1 MENKSLSDIEIRIVA
16 LLKERKKEAIS
27 LVYDN
32 YSPALYGLIVRI
44 VNTRENA
51 EEVLQNVLLKV
62 WNNSDSYDASKG
74 RLYTWL
80 VNIARNS
87 AIDYTRSAKFKAE
100 KKSNPF
106 DINVYNNNE
115 AYVSDEK
122 SKDPGLEK
130 VITNLDVKYQKIIE
144 LVYFKQFT
152 QREIVD
158 ELNIPLGTV
167 KSRLRIA
174 LRELR
179 SSLSGEVLGIILM
192 IIYFIR

>member
-1 MENKSLSDIEIRIVA
+1 MKHQDISDIEFRIIA
-16 LLKERKKEAIS
+16 FLRDKKKEAIS
-27 LVYDN
+27 LIYDH
-32 YSPALYGLIVRI
+32 YSPALYGVIIRI

-62 WNNSDSYDASKG
+62 WNNSAKYDAKKG

-87 AIDYTRSAKFKAE
+87 AIDYTRSAKFKAD

-115 AYVSDEK
+115 AFTSEDK

-130 VITNLDVKYQKIIE
+130 AINNLDTKYQKT
-144 LVYFKQFT
+144 K
-152 QREIVD
+152 
-158 ELNIPLGTV
+158 
-167 KSRLRIA
+167 
-174 LRELR
+174 
-179 SSLSGEVLGIILM
+179 
-192 IIYFIR
+192 